1 MTMVGNTI
9 QTLKCNKKKHQ
20 NYGRTVI
27 KRHILIGPKR
37 EDQRKTMKKNKGFF
51 RQIVED
57 IQESYIYKILWE
69 LKCNDDD

>member
-1 MTMVGNTI
+1 
-9 QTLKCNKKKHQ
+9 
-20 NYGRTVI
+20 
-27 KRHILIGPKR
+27 
-37 EDQRKTMKKNKGFF
+37 MKKNKGFF